1 MLRNMLT
8 VGPAKEKHKARK
20 GCHLKVSSKDE
31 ESGQADAVC
40 TQTMKQD
47 FISQSDKVEMG
58 DKVTKSSMMSHFVNQ
73 MHPVVQGEYVKQVK
87 GALVF
92 DLFYNVKVKVK
103 CIRYPLVSAA
113 GREKFYLVHLPAIVS
128 IPLVAPKEEIRWQL
142 TRNTRRERSEIE
154 GGKKTKAD

>member
-1 MLRNMLT
+1 MLT
-8 VGPAKEKHKARK
+8 VGPAKEKYKARK
-20 GCHLKVSSKDE
+20 GCHLKVCSKDE

-40 TQTMKQD
+40 THTMKQD

-92 DLFYNVKVKVK
+92 D
-103 CIRYPLVSAA
+103 
-113 GREKFYLVHLPAIVS
+113 
-128 IPLVAPKEEIRWQL
+128 
-142 TRNTRRERSEIE
+142 
-154 GGKKTKAD
+154 